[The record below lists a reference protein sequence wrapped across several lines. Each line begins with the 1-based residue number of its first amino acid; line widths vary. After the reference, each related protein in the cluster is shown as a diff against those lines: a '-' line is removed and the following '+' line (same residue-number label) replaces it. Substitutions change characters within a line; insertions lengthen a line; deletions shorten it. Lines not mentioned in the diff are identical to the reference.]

1 MSDAGRF
8 ADYWKGRIERDLTS
22 FGDPGALVDVRGT
35 TGRAFRAAWTMQGV
49 EREAMFSVSRD
60 AGVSVTT
67 EEGRTLPYRSFVAGS
82 DMADLQRVAR
92 MILQAMPPGLFVE
105 TGAER
110 SVADGDTR
118 KASAVGLLADLLEEE
133 DGVATRVVMVT
144 ADAGAGKT
152 CVLKELVRRYAD
164 DYLHGRTRRLLLYVD
179 AQGRSLARLNEAL
192 ATELQDLKVGLT
204 YHSVATLARLGILV
218 PVIDG
223 FDELLGVSGYDD
235 AFSSLAGFLDQLE
248 GEGQLLASARSVYY
262 EEEFLARAGRVSATG
277 DQRWSHVPV
286 HVLEWS
292 DDDRR
297 RYLDEW
303 IADRGLTDEA
313 AGRLRRRVEKIFARG
328 HEELAKK
335 PLFLARV
342 VELLR
347 NDREFS
353 GGDDLLQALVRE
365 YLSRERN
372 EKLLD
377 RQSGSLLTEA
387 QFERLMCELAQ
398 EMWNQETRELD
409 SRSVREVAE
418 FFVENEENES
428 LSDTAKQSV
437 VERMPALAF
446 LARSD
451 GRSSR
456 NGGISFEHEL
466 FFSYFLAGS
475 IVSEFSSAS
484 ADVRIVLSRSALPG
498 DVAERVAAQLHAWNE
513 TGGRDGAGARDRL
526 QKLLDR
532 LADAGRK
539 EWRRTMQVRENAG
552 LLVMALLQAYADAGE
567 GGCEIDVCT
576 VRSVVFPGSRLRD
589 VTLRRCSLVDVD
601 VRRTDLTTARFVECA
616 ARNVLLFEPRVAP
629 GSTRLELQGL
639 EVSHVTGLRLAGSTE
654 TFYEPSTVAAKLR
667 ECGAPTADPDKA
679 VGSRVPPEYVE
690 LVGRLVRA
698 YRRANP
704 VCAED
709 PALAGL
715 FGDPKWAAVERLLID
730 HEIVAKEQRATSGRP
745 KTFLRRRVLPE
756 QMMSGRPGGADGVP
770 RVRSFWRALK
780 SETAS
785 GGGRSDRL

>member
-35 TGRAFRAAWTMQGV
+35 TGRAFRAAWTMQGM

-60 AGVSVTT
+60 AGVSVT

-92 MILQAMPPGLFVE
+92 MILQAMPSGLFVE
-105 TGAER
+105 TSAKR

-118 KASAVGLLADLLEEE
+118 EAPAVRLLADLLEEE

-262 EEEFLARAGRVSATG
+262 EEEFLARAGLATG
-277 DQRWSHVPV
+277 NWSQVPV
-286 HVLEWS
+286 RVLEWS
-292 DDDRR
+292 ADDRR

-303 IADRGLTDEA
+303 IEDRELTDEA
-313 AGRLRRRVEKIFARG
+313 ADRLRRRVGKIFARG

-418 FFVENEENES
+418 FFVESES

-451 GRSSR
+451 GRSLRS
-456 NGGISFEHEL
+456 GGISFEHEL

-475 IVSEFSSAS
+475 IVSEFNSTS
-484 ADVRIVLSRSALPG
+484 ADVRIILSRSALPG
-498 DVAERVAAQLHAWNE
+498 DVAERVAAQLHARNG

-552 LLVMALLQAYADAGE
+552 LLVMALLQAYAGAGE
-567 GGCEIDVCT
+567 GEHEIDECT

-589 VTLRRCSLVDVD
+589 VTLRRCSLVDVE

-639 EVSHVTGLRLAGSTE
+639 EVSHVTGLRLAGSPE

-715 FGDPKWAAVERLLID
+715 FGDPKWAVVERLLID

-770 RVRSFWRALK
+770 RVRSFWRALE

>member
-8 ADYWKGRIERDLTS
+8 ADYWKARIERDLTS
-22 FGDPGALVDVRGT
+22 FGDPGALVDVKVT

-60 AGVSVTT
+60 AGVSVKT

-110 SVADGDTR
+110 SVADGDTK
-118 KASAVGLLADLLEEE
+118 KACAVELLADLLEEE

-152 CVLKELVRRYAD
+152 CVLKELVRRYANG
-164 DYLHGRTRRLLLYVD
+164 YLHGKTRRLLLYVN

-286 HVLEWS
+286 RVLEWS

-297 RYLDEW
+297 RYLKAW
-303 IADRGLTDEA
+303 IESRELTDEA
-313 AGRLRRRVEKIFARG
+313 ADRLRRRVEEIFAHG

-335 PLFLARV
+335 PLFVARV

-347 NDREFS
+347 NNPKFS

-387 QFERLMCELAQ
+387 QFERLLCELAQ

-418 FFVENEENES
+418 FFVESES

-451 GRSSR
+451 GRSLRS
-456 NGGISFEHEL
+456 GGISFEHEL

-475 IVSEFSSAS
+475 IVSEFGSAS

-498 DVAERVAAQLHAWNE
+498 DVAERVAAQLSARNE

-552 LLVMALLQAYADAGE
+552 LLVMALLRAYAGLGE
-567 GGCEIDVCT
+567 GGHEIDECT
-576 VRSVVFPGSRLRD
+576 VRSVVFPGNRLGD
-589 VTLRRCSLVDVD
+589 VTLRRCSLVDVEI
-601 VRRTDLTTARFVECA
+601 RRTDLTKARFVDCA

-639 EVSHVTGLRLAGSTE
+639 EVSHVMGLRLAGSSE

-679 VGSRVPPEYVE
+679 VGSRVPSEYVE
-690 LVGRLVRA
+690 LVERLVRA

-704 VCAED
+704 VCTED
-709 PALAGL
+709 SALARL
-715 FGDPKWAAVERLLID
+715 LDDPKWVAVERLLID
-730 HEIVAKEQRATSGRP
+730 HDIVTKEHRATSGRP

-756 QMMSGRPGGADGVP
+756 QMMSGRNGGAEDLP
-770 RVRSFWRALK
+770 RVRSFWRALEA
-780 SETAS
+780 ETAA

>member
-8 ADYWKGRIERDLTS
+8 ADRKDQIERDLTS
-22 FGDPGALVDVRGT
+22 FGDPGALVEVRGT

-60 AGVSVTT
+60 AGVSVKT

-92 MILQAMPPGLFVE
+92 MILQAMPPELFVE

-110 SVADGDTR
+110 SVAEGDTER

-133 DGVATRVVMVT
+133 DDVATRVVMVT

-164 DYLHGRTRRLLLYVD
+164 GYLHGKTRRLLLYVN

-286 HVLEWS
+286 RVLEWS

-297 RYLDEW
+297 GYLEAW
-303 IADRGLTDEA
+303 IEDRELTDEA
-313 AGRLRRRVEKIFARG
+313 SGRLRRRVEEIFAHG

-335 PLFLARV
+335 PLFVARV

-347 NDREFS
+347 NNPDFS

-377 RQSGSLLTEA
+377 RQSGPLLTEA

-418 FFVENEENES
+418 FFVESES
-428 LSDTAKQSV
+428 LSDTAKQSI

-475 IVSEFSSAS
+475 IVSEFSSAG

-498 DVAERVAAQLHAWNE
+498 DVAERVAAQLHE
-513 TGGRDGAGARDRL
+513 TGGRDEAGARDRL

-552 LLVMALLQAYADAGE
+552 LLVMALLRAYAGLGE
-567 GGCEIDVCT
+567 GGHEIDECV
-576 VRSVVFPGSRLRD
+576 VQSVVFPGSRLGD
-589 VTLRRCSLVDVD
+589 VTLRRCSLVGVEI
-601 VRRTDLTTARFVECA
+601 RRTDLTTARFVDCA
-616 ARNVLLFEPRVAP
+616 ARNVRLFEPRVAP
-629 GSTRLELQGL
+629 DSTRLELQGL
-639 EVSHVTGLRLAGSTE
+639 EVSHVVGLRLAGSPE

-667 ECGAPTADPDKA
+667 ECGAPTPDPDKA
-679 VGSRVPPEYVE
+679 VGSRVPSEYVE

-698 YRRANP
+698 YRRSNP

-730 HEIVAKEQRATSGRP
+730 HEIVKKEQRPTGGRP

-756 QMMSGRPGGADGVP
+756 QMMSGRNGGAEDLP
-770 RVRSFWRALK
+770 RVRSFWRALEA
-780 SETAS
+780 ETAA

>member
-49 EREAMFSVSRD
+49 EREAMFSVSRG
-60 AGVSVTT
+60 AGVSVT

-92 MILQAMPPGLFVE
+92 MILQAMPSGLFVE
-105 TGAER
+105 TSAKR

-262 EEEFLARAGRVSATG
+262 EEEFLARAGLATG
-277 DQRWSHVPV
+277 NWSQVPV
-286 HVLEWS
+286 RVLEWS
-292 DDDRR
+292 ADDRR

-303 IADRGLTDEA
+303 IADRGLTGEA
-313 AGRLRRRVEKIFARG
+313 ADRLRRRVEKIFARG

-342 VELLR
+342 VELLW

-418 FFVENEENES
+418 FFVESES

-451 GRSSR
+451 GRSLRS
-456 NGGISFEHEL
+456 GGISFEHEL
-466 FFSYFLAGS
+466 FFSYFLAGA

-498 DVAERVAAQLHAWNE
+498 DVAERVAAQLHARNE

-539 EWRRTMQVRENAG
+539 ECRRTMQVRENAG
-552 LLVMALLQAYADAGE
+552 LLVMALLQAYAGLGE
-567 GGCEIDVCT
+567 GGHEIDECT

-639 EVSHVTGLRLAGSTE
+639 EVSHVTGLRLAGSPE

-667 ECGAPTADPDKA
+667 ECGAPTPDPDKA

-756 QMMSGRPGGADGVP
+756 QMMSGWNGRADGVP
-770 RVRSFWRALK
+770 RVRSFWRALE

-785 GGGRSDRL
+785 GGGRSDQL